1 MGVFISKYTLI
12 YTMVVLSEPSL
23 SQQVVLAVMV
33 ATTAHQAYGIPV
45 PGTLSHGTHAYG
57 YGQAPYVGPLASSVP
72 AGIGGKVIPVTDTYE
87 VAAARDQFFR
97 AYQNQLNT
105 IYAIRASRP
114 AYHDTYG
121 SSGALHVSHGT
132 HSSYGTPAVH
142 APVVH
147 APAVHTS
154 HAVHA
159 PAVHT
164 SYAVHAPAVHTS
176 HAVHAAP
183 AVHHKY

>member
-1 MGVFISKYTLI
+1 MKTL
-12 YTMVVLSEPSL
+12 
-23 SQQVVLAVMV
+23 VVLAVMV
-33 ATTAHQAYGIPV
+33 AATAHQAYGIPV

-57 YGQAPYVGPLASSVP
+57 IPAYGYGRVP
-72 AGIGGKVIPVTDTYE
+72 VSDTYE
-87 VAAARDQFFR
+87 LAAARDQFFR

-114 AYHDTYG
+114 AYHDTHGHGHHG
-121 SSGALHVSHGT
+121 SAGAVHVSHGT

-147 APAVHTS
+147 TS

-159 PAVHT
+159 PV
-164 SYAVHAPAVHTS
+164 VHTS
-176 HAVHAAP
+176 HTVHASP
-183 AVHHKY
+183 AVHHDY

>member
-1 MGVFISKYTLI
+1 MKTL
-12 YTMVVLSEPSL
+12 
-23 SQQVVLAVMV
+23 VVLAVMV
-33 ATTAHQAYGIPV
+33 AATAHQAYGIPV

-72 AGIGGKVIPVTDTYE
+72 AGIGGKVIPVSDTYE
-87 VAAARDQFFR
+87 VAAAREQFFR
-97 AYQNQLNT
+97 AYQDQLNT

-114 AYHDTYG
+114 AYHNTYG
-121 SSGALHVSHGT
+121 YGHHGSAGAVHVSHGT

-147 APAVHTS
+147 TS

-164 SYAVHAPAVHTS
+164 SHV
-176 HAVHAAP
+176 VHAAP
-183 AVHHKY
+183 AVHHEY

>member
-72 AGIGGKVIPVTDTYE
+72 TGIPVGDTYE

-105 IYAIRASRP
+105 IYAIRASKGHGHG
-114 AYHDTYG
+114 YHDSDG
-121 SSGALHVSHGT
+121 NVIVSHSGT
-132 HSSYGTPAVH
+132 HISYGTPAVH
-142 APVVH
+142 SPV
-147 APAVHTS
+147 VHTS
-154 HAVHA
+154 HAVHV
-159 PAVHT
+159 PV
-164 SYAVHAPAVHTS
+164 VHTS
-176 HAVHAAP
+176 HAVHTAP
-183 AVHHKY
+183 VVRHDY

>member
-57 YGQAPYVGPLASSVP
+57 YGQAPYVGPLASSIP

-105 IYAIRASRP
+105 IYAIRASKGHGHR
-114 AYHDTYG
+114 YHDSDG
-121 SSGALHVSHGT
+121 NVIVSHSAT
-132 HSSYGTPAVH
+132 HNSYGTPSVH
-142 APVVH
+142 SPV
-147 APAVHTS
+147 VHTS
-154 HAVHA
+154 HAVHV
-159 PAVHT
+159 PV
-164 SYAVHAPAVHTS
+164 VHTS
-176 HAVHAAP
+176 HAVHTAP
-183 AVHHKY
+183 VVRHDY